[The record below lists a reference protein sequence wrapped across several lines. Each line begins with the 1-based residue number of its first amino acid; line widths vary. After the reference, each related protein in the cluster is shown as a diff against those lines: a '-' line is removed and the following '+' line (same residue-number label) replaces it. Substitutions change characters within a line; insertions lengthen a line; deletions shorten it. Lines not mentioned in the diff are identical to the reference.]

1 MLLARNKQGA
11 LELSIGTI
19 VVIVI
24 GMSML
29 ILGLVLVR
37 TIFTGSTAAIGQLND
52 QVQGEISGLFVE
64 EGNDIVVM
72 TSDRSNKVKVKPGDS
87 SDVGIGI
94 LTPDGSAVG
103 SFNRLQYKMTLDTN
117 TQNNCIGIIGL
128 SRAEGLLIT
137 GVNQWNGVDEFDGSN
152 AFALIEI
159 SVPKGTAKCTQKV
172 HIEVKDTQAGAES
185 YTASFFVLEVISE
198 GLF

>member
-29 ILGLVLVR
+29 ILGLVLVK

-52 QVQGEISGLFVE
+52 KVQGEISTLFVE
-64 EGNDIVVM
+64 EGKDIVVM
-72 TSDRSNKVKVKPGDS
+72 TSDRSNRVKVKPGDS
-87 SDVGIGI
+87 SDVGIGMV
-94 LTPDGSAVG
+94 TPDGDAVG
-103 SFNRLQYKMTLDTN
+103 SFSRLQYKMTLDTN
-117 TQNNCIGIIGL
+117 TENNCIGTIGV
-128 SRAEGLLIT
+128 SRAEDLFVTTIG
-137 GVNQWNGVDEFDGSN
+137 QWNSVDEFDGSN
-152 AFALIEI
+152 AFALVEI

-172 HIEVKDTQAGAES
+172 HIEVKDNNSGPES
-185 YTASFFVLEVISE
+185 YAASFFVLEILGE
-198 GLF
+198 GVF

>member
-29 ILGLVLVR
+29 ILGLVLVK

-52 QVQGEISGLFVE
+52 KVQGEISSLFVE
-64 EGNDIVVM
+64 EGKDIVVM
-72 TSDRSNKVKVKPGDS
+72 TSDRSNRVKVKPGDS
-87 SDVGIGI
+87 SDVGIGM

-103 SFNRLQYKMTLDTN
+103 SLTRLQYKMTLDTN
-117 TQNNCIGIIGL
+117 TQDNCVGTIGV
-128 SRAEGLLIT
+128 SRAEDLFIT
-137 GVNQWNGVDEFDGSN
+137 NIGIYNNVDAFDGSS
-152 AFALIEI
+152 AFALVEI
-159 SVPKGTAKCTQKV
+159 SVPKGTEKCTQKV
-172 HIEVKDTQAGAES
+172 HVEVKDTNVGPQNYAAD
-185 YTASFFVLEVISE
+185 FFVLEILSE
-198 GLF
+198 GIF

>member
-29 ILGLVLVR
+29 ILGLVLVK

-52 QVQGEISGLFVE
+52 KVQGEISTLFVE
-64 EGNDIVVM
+64 EGKDIVVM
-72 TSDRSNKVKVKPGDS
+72 TSDRSNRVKVKPGDS
-87 SDVGIGI
+87 SDVGIGMV
-94 LTPDGSAVG
+94 TPDGDAVG
-103 SFNRLQYKMTLDTN
+103 SFSRLQYKMTLDTN
-117 TQNNCIGIIGL
+117 TQDNCVGTLGV
-128 SRAEGLLIT
+128 SRAKDLFVTTVG
-137 GVNQWNGVDEFDGSN
+137 QWNGIDEFDGSS

-172 HIEVKDTQAGAES
+172 RVEVKDTNSGQDS
-185 YTASFFVLEVISE
+185 YAASFFVLEILSE
-198 GLF
+198 GVF